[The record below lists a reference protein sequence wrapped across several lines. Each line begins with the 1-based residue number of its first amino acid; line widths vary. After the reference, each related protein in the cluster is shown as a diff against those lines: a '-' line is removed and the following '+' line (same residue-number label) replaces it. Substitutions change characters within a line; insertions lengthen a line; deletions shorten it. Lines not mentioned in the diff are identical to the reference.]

1 MKKILSVVAALSV
14 FATMMTSFVSVYA
27 DQADFVPTITATVT
41 SLSND
46 EFKDIM
52 DEDIPEGDAAYNL
65 HIALSDFGEIGKTKS
80 GAKYSGR
87 VFQVNQ
93 LDLVAINEY
102 ADRDYFMAID
112 GCIKGTVTEGFNAK
126 TNRYV
131 AAQVGATVT
140 DCYPLDAGTT
150 ETEIP
155 DVYNIL
161 VVLNTTDAV
170 TIDVEYTFGF
180 VTYTKS
186 VPGDTEEGMVTT
198 QVTFAQEEETKDP
211 TVANLELDK
220 TSVNL
225 DLNGTTSATVKA
237 TVTMDPAEAEAAAV
251 EWTSNNTDVATVEDG
266 VITAKAVGD
275 ATITATAGDHS
286 VEVAVKVVDTTPVGP
301 TVLQEGDQFPD
312 SVVVA
317 AAKEGNVLTYV
328 KTVSAGVSATKHAKL
343 TNKTKGESIVTER
356 NIAQLLGGEAEDG
369 ATIEGAIVVV
379 VSGAEGD
386 EFDFEIVD

>member
-1 MKKILSVVAALSV
+1 MTVANLGELANGYNLDWDHTFIGVAGVTVAIDDGSDEPIVNTYAKSAQIDGGSVQCGRDQTTRIFNTLWTMSAGDNPFPYFDEDGDGTPMYTENGEFTMSVV
-14 FATMMTSFVSVYA
+14 VSV
-27 DQADFVPTITATVT
+27 
-41 SLSND
+41 L
-46 EFKDIM
+46 
-52 DEDIPEGDAAYNL
+52 
-65 HIALSDFGEIGKTKS
+65 
-80 GAKYSGR
+80 
-87 VFQVNQ
+87 
-93 LDLVAINEY
+93 
-102 ADRDYFMAID
+102 
-112 GCIKGTVTEGFNAK
+112 KGTTVNA
-126 TNRYV
+126 N
-131 AAQVGATVT
+131 ATLT
-140 DCYPLDAGTT
+140 
-150 ETEIP
+150 
-155 DVYNIL
+155 
-161 VVLNTTDAV
+161 
-170 TIDVEYTFGF
+170 
-180 VTYTKS
+180 VTYTNNLDVVKNTNAL
-186 VPGDTEEGMVTT
+186 PITLTLG
-198 QVTFAQEEETKDP
+198 ETVVDP

-220 TSVNL
+220 TSVDL

-237 TVTMDPAEAEAAAV
+237 TVTMDPADAEAATV

-356 NIAQLLGGEAEDG
+356 NIGQLLGGEVVEG
-369 ATIEGAIVVV
+369 TTIEGAIVVV